1 MRWTRTMKT
10 PPKIFRKM
18 NYRSN
23 FCMCIVDN
31 TTSLRLVGCF
41 AKCVAHAARQ
51 TFFVFW
57 LRNLSTIKNGFD
69 TFSTQFLAG
78 GSSTEKN

>member
-18 NYRSN
+18 NFRSN
-23 FCMCIVDN
+23 FCMCIGDN
-31 TTSLRLVGCF
+31 TTSYAWLDVLRNVQQ
-41 AKCVAHAARQ
+41 A
-51 TFFVFW
+51 FFVFW

-78 GSSTEKN
+78 GSSTEKIK